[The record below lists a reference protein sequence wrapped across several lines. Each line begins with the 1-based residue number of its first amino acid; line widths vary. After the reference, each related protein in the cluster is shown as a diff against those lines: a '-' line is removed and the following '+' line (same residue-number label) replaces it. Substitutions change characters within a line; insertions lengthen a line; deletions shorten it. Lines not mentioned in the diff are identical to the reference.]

1 MTDIVFRKALFSDL
15 DEICLVV
22 SYAIKEMEKNNI
34 FQWDRLYPTREFF
47 IKDIEGGGLYVGES
61 DNKIV
66 SFFVINQHYEEE
78 YNTVNWTYPEKNFYV
93 VHRLCVNPIYQRKGI
108 GKQTVKFIEEVL
120 SGMGIEAIRL
130 DVYGK
135 NPYAIRLYES
145 MDFKKV
151 GSVNWSKGKFYLME
165 KYL

>member
-1 MTDIVFRKALFSDL
+1 MIDITFRKAVLSDL
-15 DEICLVV
+15 DEICIVV
-22 SYAIKEMEKNNI
+22 SNAIKEMEKDNI
-34 FQWDRLYPTREFF
+34 FQWDELYPTREFF
-47 IKDIEGGGLYVGES
+47 IKDIESGGLYVGKA

-78 YNTVNWTYPEKNFYV
+78 YNTVKWTFPEKSFYV
-93 VHRLCVNPIYQRKGI
+93 IHRLCVNPIYQRSGI
-108 GKQTVKFIEEVL
+108 GKQTIKFIEEEL

-130 DVYGK
+130 DVYSN
-135 NPYAIRLYES
+135 NPYAVRLYES
-145 MDFKKV
+145 MNFKKA